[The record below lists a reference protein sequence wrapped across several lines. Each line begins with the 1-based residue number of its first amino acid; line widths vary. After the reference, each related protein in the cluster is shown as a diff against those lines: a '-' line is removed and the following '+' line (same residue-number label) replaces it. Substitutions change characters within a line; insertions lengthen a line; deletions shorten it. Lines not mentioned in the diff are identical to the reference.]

1 MTIKAGVIGW
11 PIEHSLSPHIHQFW
25 LDEFGLDGAYERLA
39 CEPGPVSFGAFVKQL
54 RHQGYA
60 GCNVT
65 LPHKAHAA
73 RVADHKTDLVHRL
86 GVANTLSFTD
96 EGIEADNTDVA
107 GFSACLDRLLGQDQP
122 LGQPLGRALVLGAGG
137 AAPAILEALAAK
149 GAPEIAIANRT
160 PAKAWDLVGALPHL
174 PLKVVDWTNISAM
187 VANVSCVVNATSL
200 GMVGQPVLPISL
212 DRARPGTLVV
222 DIVYTPLETDLLRQ
236 AREKS
241 LPHIGGLPMLLAQAA
256 PGFRRWYG
264 QSPEVTPALEA
275 YIKSLLEGS

>member
-11 PIEHSLSPHIHQFW
+11 PIVHSLSPHIHQFW
-25 LDEFGLDGAYERLA
+25 LDEFGLDGTYERFA

-86 GVANTLSFTD
+86 GVANMLTFTD

-107 GFSACLDRLLGQDQP
+107 GFSACLDRLLGPD
-122 LGQPLGRALVLGAGG
+122 QPLGRALVLGAGG
-137 AAPAILEALAAK
+137 AAPAIFETLVAK

-160 PAKAWDLVGALPHL
+160 SAKAWDLVGALPDL
-174 PLKVVDWTNISAM
+174 PLKVVDWTNITPM

-200 GMVGQPVLPISL
+200 GMAGQPVLPISL
-212 DRARPGTLVV
+212 DQARPGTLVV

-241 LPHIGGLPMLLAQAA
+241 LPHIGGLPMLLAQAV
-256 PGFRRWYG
+256 PGFTRWYG
-264 QSPEVTPALEA
+264 HSPEVTPALEA
-275 YIKSLLEGS
+275 HIKSLLEGA